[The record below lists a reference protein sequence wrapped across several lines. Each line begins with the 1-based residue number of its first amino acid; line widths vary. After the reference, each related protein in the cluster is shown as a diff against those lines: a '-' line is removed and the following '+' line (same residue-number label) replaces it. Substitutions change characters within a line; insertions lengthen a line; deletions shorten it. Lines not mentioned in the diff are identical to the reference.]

1 MPLFSLGSW
10 SPSGSDLIIVWLMLP
25 FLAAFL
31 AALWP
36 RLARPLILLVVASTL
51 AVALAA
57 WRGWLPSDLLLL
69 GPLGIGLQVDP
80 LASPLLLLTALVSAA
95 VLVNGWGQVP
105 DKPFLLLLLLLQGGI
120 HSAIVAN
127 DLISI
132 YVAQEVVGIS
142 TFLLLVQGNRAPQ
155 LWIGLRYLLIG
166 NSVMLLYLLGAV
178 LVYREQ
184 SSFALDGLAQ
194 NSGIALALLLLALF
208 TKAELFIS
216 GLWLPR
222 TNAVAPAAVSA
233 LISGGVVCA
242 GLAPLLR
249 IAAAVESVGPLLRW
263 IGLASALLGLVFAL
277 VERRVAR
284 LLAWSTISQMG
295 MVLLVPAA
303 AGLYALA
310 HGLAKAA
317 LFLVTDRLPAVSL
330 DAWRDQPL
338 PWRHGAP
345 LLLASLSIAG
355 APPLLGFLAK
365 EQMSMALADP
375 GVGSG
380 AAALLPAEVLP
391 AAVLLLS
398 VGTAAVYARLW
409 RWPGNNASP
418 AVAGQPASL
427 GALLLVATLLLL
439 NLTPWALEF
448 WGTLMAQGMIRALLK
463 SGGLVLAGLGLQRL
477 WPKGATGF
485 RLPDLEGFDDLLGG
499 AALMGA
505 ALVLLL
511 SR

>member
-1 MPLFSLGSW
+1 MPLFSLVSW
-10 SPSGSDLIIVWLMLP
+10 NPSGSGLTIAWLLLP

-31 AALWP
+31 AALLP
-36 RLARPLILLVVASTL
+36 RLARPLILLVVATTL
-51 AVALAA
+51 AMALAA
-57 WRGWLPSDLLLL
+57 WLGWLPSELLLL
-69 GPLGIGLQVDP
+69 GPLGVRLQLDP
-80 LASPLLLLTALVSAA
+80 LASPLLLLAALVSAA
-95 VLVNGWGQVP
+95 VLVEGWGRDP

-120 HSAIVAN
+120 DSAIVAS

-166 NSVMLLYLLGAV
+166 NSVMLLYLLGAA

-184 SSFALDGLAQ
+184 GSFALVGLEQ
-194 NSGIALALLLLALF
+194 SSGIALALLLVALF
-208 TKAELFIS
+208 TKAEVFIS

-263 IGLASALLGLVFAL
+263 IGLGSALLGLVFAL
-277 VERRVAR
+277 AERRVAR

-303 AGLYALA
+303 GGLYALA

-317 LFLVTDRLPAVSL
+317 LFLVSERLPAVSL
-330 DAWRDQPL
+330 DAWRAQAL

-365 EQMSMALADP
+365 EQLSVGLAGP
-375 GVGSG
+375 QAG
-380 AAALLPAEVLP
+380 LLPI
-391 AAVLLLS
+391 AVLLLS

-409 RWPGNNASP
+409 RLPSNDAM
-418 AVAGQPASL
+418 AEEGQPASP
-427 GALLLVATLLLL
+427 GALLLVAALLLL
-439 NLTPWALEF
+439 NLTPWALEA
-448 WGTLMAQGMIRALLK
+448 WRTLIGQGMTEALLK
-463 SGGLVLAGLGLQRL
+463 SAGLLLAGLGLQRL
-477 WPKGATGF
+477 WPTGASGF

-499 AALMGA
+499 VALVGA

-511 SR
+511 GR

>member
-1 MPLFSLGSW
+1 MPLFSLVSW
-10 SPSGSDLIIVWLMLP
+10 NPSGSGLTIAWLLFP

-31 AALWP
+31 AALLP
-36 RLARPLILLVVASTL
+36 RLARPLILLVVATTL
-51 AVALAA
+51 AMALAA
-57 WRGWLPSDLLLL
+57 LLGWLPSELVLL
-69 GPLGIGLQVDP
+69 GPLGVRLQLDS
-80 LASPLLLLTALVSAA
+80 LASPLLLLTGLVSAA
-95 VLVNGWGQVP
+95 VLVEGWGRDP

-120 HSAIVAN
+120 DSAIVAS

-142 TFLLLVQGNRAPQ
+142 TFLLLVQGNRPPQ

-166 NSVMLLYLLGAV
+166 NSVMLLYLLGAA

-184 SSFALDGLAQ
+184 GSFALAGLEQ
-194 NSGIALALLLLALF
+194 SSGMALALLLVALF

-249 IAAAVESVGPLLRW
+249 ISAAVESLGPLLRW

-277 VERRVAR
+277 AERRVAR

-303 AGLYALA
+303 GGLYALA

-317 LFLVTDRLPAVSL
+317 LFLVCGRLPAVSL
-330 DAWRDQPL
+330 DAWRAQAL

-365 EQMSMALADP
+365 EQLSMALDGPKAGLQP
-375 GVGSG
+375 
-380 AAALLPAEVLP
+380 AAVLP

-409 RWPGNNASP
+409 RLPSNA
-418 AVAGQPASL
+418 ATAEEGQPASS
-427 GALLLVATLLLL
+427 GALLLVAALLLL
-439 NLTPWALEF
+439 NLTPWALKA
-448 WGTLMAQGMIRALLK
+448 WSTLMGQGMTNALLK
-463 SGGLVLAGLGLQRL
+463 SAGLLLAGLGLQRL
-477 WPKGATGF
+477 WPTGANGF

-499 AALMGA
+499 AALVGA
-505 ALVLLL
+505 ALVLVLVL
-511 SR
+511 GR

>member
-1 MPLFSLGSW
+1 MPLFSLMSW
-10 SPSGSDLIIVWLMLP
+10 NPSGSGLTIAWLLLP

-31 AALWP
+31 AALLP

-51 AVALAA
+51 AMALAA
-57 WRGWLPSDLLLL
+57 RLGWLPSELLLL
-69 GPLGIGLQVDP
+69 GPLGVRLQVDP
-80 LASPLLLLTALVSAA
+80 LASPLLLLAALVSAA
-95 VLVNGWGQVP
+95 VLVEGWGRDP

-120 HSAIVAN
+120 HSAIVAS

-166 NSVMLLYLLGAV
+166 NSVMLLYLLGAA

-184 SSFALDGLAQ
+184 SSFALEGLEQ
-194 NSGIALALLLLALF
+194 SSGIALALLLVALF

-249 IAAAVESVGPLLRW
+249 IAAAVESVGPLLSW

-277 VERRVAR
+277 AERRVAR

-303 AGLYALA
+303 GGLYALA

-317 LFLVTDRLPAVSL
+317 LFLVSERLPAVSL
-330 DAWRDQPL
+330 DAWRAQAL

-365 EQMSMALADP
+365 EQLSVGLAGP
-375 GVGSG
+375 QAG
-380 AAALLPAEVLP
+380 LLPI
-391 AAVLLLS
+391 AVLLLS

-409 RWPGNNASP
+409 RLPSNAAMEKEGKPASP
-418 AVAGQPASL
+418 
-427 GALLLVATLLLL
+427 GARLLVAALLLL
-439 NLTPWALEF
+439 NLTPWALEA
-448 WGTLMAQGMIRALLK
+448 WRTLMGQGMTNALLK
-463 SGGLVLAGLGLQRL
+463 SAGLLLAGFGLQRL
-477 WPKGATGF
+477 WPKGANGC

-499 AALMGA
+499 GALMGT
-505 ALVLLL
+505 ALMLLL

>member
-1 MPLFSLGSW
+1 MAQDIGSR
-10 SPSGSDLIIVWLMLP
+10 D
-25 FLAAFL
+25 LAA
-31 AALWP
+31 
-36 RLARPLILLVVASTL
+36 RL
-51 AVALAA
+51 
-57 WRGWLPSDLLLL
+57 GWLPSELLLL
-69 GPLGIGLQVDP
+69 GPLGVRLQLDP
-80 LASPLLLLTALVSAA
+80 LASPLLVLAALVSAA
-95 VLVNGWGQVP
+95 VLVEGWGRDP

-120 HSAIVAN
+120 HSAIVAS

-166 NSVMLLYLLGAV
+166 NSVMLLYLLGAA

-184 SSFALDGLAQ
+184 GSFALVGLEQ
-194 NSGIALALLLLALF
+194 SSGIALALLLVALF
-208 TKAELFIS
+208 TKAEVFIS

-263 IGLASALLGLVFAL
+263 IGLASALLGLIFAL
-277 VERRVAR
+277 AERRVAR

-303 AGLYALA
+303 GGLYALA
-310 HGLAKAA
+310 HGVAKAA
-317 LFLVTDRLPAVSL
+317 LFLVCERLPAVSL
-330 DAWRDQPL
+330 DAWRTQEL

-365 EQMSMALADP
+365 EQLSAGLAGP
-375 GVGSG
+375 QAG
-380 AAALLPAEVLP
+380 LLPI
-391 AAVLLLS
+391 AVLLLS

-409 RWPGNNASP
+409 RLPHNA
-418 AVAGQPASL
+418 AMVAEEGQPASS
-427 GALLLVATLLLL
+427 GALLLVAALLLL
-439 NLTPWALEF
+439 NLTPWAQEA
-448 WGTLMAQGMIRALLK
+448 WSTLMGQGMTNALLK
-463 SGGLVLAGLGLQRL
+463 SAGLLLAGLGLQRL
-477 WPKGATGF
+477 WPAGASGF

-499 AALMGA
+499 VALMGA

-511 SR
+511 GR

>member
-1 MPLFSLGSW
+1 MPLFSLMSW
-10 SPSGSDLIIVWLMLP
+10 NPSGSGLTIAWLLLP

-31 AALWP
+31 TALLP

-51 AVALAA
+51 AMALAA
-57 WRGWLPSDLLLL
+57 RLGWLPSELLLL
-69 GPLGIGLQVDP
+69 GPLGVRLQVDP
-80 LASPLLLLTALVSAA
+80 LASPLLLLAALVSAA
-95 VLVNGWGQVP
+95 VLVEGWGRDP

-120 HSAIVAN
+120 HSAIVAS

-166 NSVMLLYLLGAV
+166 NSVMLLYLLGAA

-184 SSFALDGLAQ
+184 SSFALEGLEQ
-194 NSGIALALLLLALF
+194 SSGIALALLLVALF

-277 VERRVAR
+277 AERRVAR

-303 AGLYALA
+303 GGLYALA

-317 LFLVTDRLPAVSL
+317 LFLVSERLPAVSL
-330 DAWRDQPL
+330 DAWRAQAL
-338 PWRHGAP
+338 PWRHGGP

-365 EQMSMALADP
+365 EQLSVDLAGP
-375 GVGSG
+375 QAG
-380 AAALLPAEVLP
+380 LLP

-409 RWPGNNASP
+409 LLPCNDAGAEE
-418 AVAGQPASL
+418 GQPASS
-427 GALLLVATLLLL
+427 GALLLVAALLLL
-439 NLTPWALEF
+439 NLTPWALEA
-448 WGTLMAQGMIRALLK
+448 WSTLMGQGMTNALLK
-463 SGGLVLAGLGLQRL
+463 SAGLLLAGFGLQRL
-477 WPKGATGF
+477 WPKGANGF

-499 AALMGA
+499 GALMGT

-511 SR
+511 GR

>member
-1 MPLFSLGSW
+1 MSW
-10 SPSGSDLIIVWLMLP
+10 NPSGSDLTIAWLLLP

-31 AALWP
+31 AALVP
-36 RLARPLILLVVASTL
+36 RLGRPLILLVVATTL
-51 AVALAA
+51 AMALAA
-57 WRGWLPSDLLLL
+57 WQGWLPSDLLLL
-69 GPLGIGLQVDP
+69 GPFGVRLQLDQ

-95 VLVNGWGQVP
+95 VLLEGWGRAP

-120 HSAIVAN
+120 DSAIVAS

-142 TFLLLVQGNRAPQ
+142 TFLLLVQGNRPPQ

-166 NSVMLLYLLGAV
+166 NSVMLLYLLGAA

-184 SSFALDGLAQ
+184 SSFALQGLEQ
-194 NSGIALALLLLALF
+194 SSGMALALLLVALF
-208 TKAELFIS
+208 TKAEVFIS

-222 TNAVAPAAVSA
+222 TNAVSPAAVSA

-277 VERRVAR
+277 AERRVER

-295 MVLLVPAA
+295 MVLLVPAV
-303 AGLYALA
+303 GGFYALA

-317 LFLVTDRLPAVSL
+317 LFLVSARLPVVSL
-330 DAWRDQPL
+330 DGWRAQAL

-365 EQMSMALADP
+365 EQLSVALAGP
-375 GVGSG
+375 KAGLQ
-380 AAALLPAEVLP
+380 AADLLPIAL
-391 AAVLLLS
+391 LLLS

-409 RWPGNNASP
+409 LLPGNADE
-418 AVAGQPASL
+418 AEEGQPASP
-427 GALLLVATLLLL
+427 GALLLVTALLLL
-439 NLTPWALEF
+439 NVTPWALEA
-448 WGTLMAQGMIRALLK
+448 WKALIGQGMTDALLK
-463 SGGLVLAGLGLQRL
+463 SAGLLLAGAGLQRL
-477 WPKGATGF
+477 WPTGNDGY

-499 AALMGA
+499 AVLVGA

>member
-1 MPLFSLGSW
+1 MSPLSLVSW
-10 SPSGSDLIIVWLMLP
+10 NPSGSGLTIAWLLLP

-31 AALWP
+31 SALLP
-36 RLARPLILLVVASTL
+36 RLARPLILLVVATTL
-51 AVALAA
+51 AMALAA
-57 WRGWLPSDLLLL
+57 WLGWLPTDLLLL
-69 GPLGIGLQVDP
+69 GPLGVRLQLDP
-80 LASPLLLLTALVSAA
+80 LASPLLLLAALVSAA
-95 VLVNGWGQVP
+95 VLLEGWGRDP

-120 HSAIVAN
+120 HSAIVAS

-155 LWIGLRYLLIG
+155 LWIGLRYLLIS
-166 NSVMLLYLLGAV
+166 NSVMLLYLLGAA

-184 SSFALDGLAQ
+184 SSFALEGLDHS
-194 NSGIALALLLLALF
+194 SGIALALLLLALF
-208 TKAELFIS
+208 TKAEVFIS

-263 IGLASALLGLVFAL
+263 IGLASALLGLAFAL
-277 VERRVAR
+277 AECRVER

-295 MVLLVPAA
+295 MVLLVPAVG
-303 AGLYALA
+303 GLYALA

-317 LFLVTDRLPAVSL
+317 LFLVSARLPAVSL
-330 DAWRDQPL
+330 DAWRAQAL

-365 EQMSMALADP
+365 EQLSVALAGP
-375 GVGSG
+375 QAG
-380 AAALLPAEVLP
+380 LLPI
-391 AAVLLLS
+391 AVLLLS

-409 RWPGNNASP
+409 RLPCNA
-418 AVAGQPASL
+418 AAEEGQPASP
-427 GALLLVATLLLL
+427 GALLLVAALLLL
-439 NLTPWALEF
+439 NLTPWALEA
-448 WGTLMAQGMIRALLK
+448 WSTLIGQGMTNALLK
-463 SGGLVLAGLGLQRL
+463 SAGLLLAGLGLQRL
-477 WPKGATGF
+477 WPRGADDF

-499 AALMGA
+499 VALVGA

-511 SR
+511 GR

>member
-1 MPLFSLGSW
+1 MPPLALLSW
-10 SPSGSDLIIVWLMLP
+10 NPSGSLLTIAWLLLP

-31 AALWP
+31 AALLP
-36 RLARPLILLVVASTL
+36 RVARPLILLVVATTL
-51 AVALAA
+51 AMALAA
-57 WRGWLPSDLLLL
+57 WLGWLPSELLLL
-69 GPLGIGLQVDP
+69 GPLGVRLQLDP

-95 VLVNGWGQVP
+95 VLVEGWGSDP

-120 HSAIVAN
+120 HSAIVAS

-166 NSVMLLYLLGAV
+166 NSVMLLYLLGAA

-184 SSFALDGLAQ
+184 STFALEGLEQ
-194 NSGIALALLLLALF
+194 SSGIALALLLVALF

-263 IGLASALLGLVFAL
+263 VGLASALLGLVFAL
-277 VERRVAR
+277 AERRVAR

-303 AGLYALA
+303 GGLYALA

-317 LFLVTDRLPAVSL
+317 LFLVSERLPAVSL
-330 DAWRDQPL
+330 DAWRAQAL

-365 EQMSMALADP
+365 EQVSMALDDP
-375 GVGSG
+375 KAG
-380 AAALLPAEVLP
+380 LLP

-409 RWPGNNASP
+409 RLPHNAAMVAEEGLPASP
-418 AVAGQPASL
+418 
-427 GALLLVATLLLL
+427 GALLLVAALLLL
-439 NLTPWALEF
+439 NLTPWALEA
-448 WGTLMAQGMIRALLK
+448 WITLMGQGMTTALLK
-463 SGGLVLAGLGLQRL
+463 SAGLLLAGLALQRL
-477 WPKGATGF
+477 WPTGASGF

-499 AALMGA
+499 IALVGA

-511 SR
+511 GR

>member
-1 MPLFSLGSW
+1 MPLFSLVSW
-10 SPSGSDLIIVWLMLP
+10 NPSGSGLTIVWLLLP

-31 AALWP
+31 AALLP

-51 AVALAA
+51 AMALAA
-57 WRGWLPSDLLLL
+57 QLGWLPSELLLL
-69 GPLGIGLQVDP
+69 GPLGVRLQVDP

-95 VLVNGWGQVP
+95 VLVDGWGRDP

-120 HSAIVAN
+120 HSAIVAS

-166 NSVMLLYLLGAV
+166 NSVMLLYLLGAA
-178 LVYREQ
+178 LVYCEQ
-184 SSFALDGLAQ
+184 SSFALAGLEHS
-194 NSGIALALLLLALF
+194 SGIALALLLVALF

-249 IAAAVESVGPLLRW
+249 IAAAVESVGPLLQW

-277 VERRVAR
+277 AERRVAR

-317 LFLVTDRLPAVSL
+317 LFLVSERLPAVSL
-330 DAWRDQPL
+330 DAWRSQAL

-365 EQMSMALADP
+365 EQVSMALADP
-375 GVGSG
+375 KAGST
-380 AAALLPAEVLP
+380 AAALLP

-409 RWPGNNASP
+409 RLPCNA
-418 AVAGQPASL
+418 ATAEEGQPVSS
-427 GALLLVATLLLL
+427 GALLLVAALLLL
-439 NLTPWALEF
+439 NLTPWALEA
-448 WGTLMAQGMIRALLK
+448 WSTLIGQGITDALLK
-463 SGGLVLAGLGLQRL
+463 SAGLLLAGLGLQRL
-477 WPKGATGF
+477 WPKGVNGF

-511 SR
+511 G

>member
-1 MPLFSLGSW
+1 MPLFSLVSW
-10 SPSGSDLIIVWLMLP
+10 NPSGSGLTIAWLLLP

-31 AALWP
+31 AALLP

-51 AVALAA
+51 AMALAA
-57 WRGWLPSDLLLL
+57 WLGWLPFELLLL
-69 GPLGIGLQVDP
+69 GPLGVRLQLDP

-95 VLVNGWGQVP
+95 VLAESWGRDP

-120 HSAIVAN
+120 DSAIVAS

-142 TFLLLVQGNRAPQ
+142 TFLLLVQGNRPAQ

-166 NSVMLLYLLGAV
+166 NSVMLLYLLGAA
-178 LVYREQ
+178 LVYRDQ
-184 SSFALDGLAQ
+184 GSFALEGLQ
-194 NSGIALALLLLALF
+194 QSSGIALALLLVALF
-208 TKAELFIS
+208 TKAEVFIS

-277 VERRVAR
+277 AERRVAR

-303 AGLYALA
+303 GGLYALA
-310 HGLAKAA
+310 HGVAKAA
-317 LFLVTDRLPAVSL
+317 LFLVCERLPAVSL
-330 DAWRDQPL
+330 DAWRTQPL

-365 EQMSMALADP
+365 EQLSAGLAGP
-375 GVGSG
+375 QVG
-380 AAALLPAEVLP
+380 LLPI
-391 AAVLLLS
+391 AVLLLS

-409 RWPGNNASP
+409 RLPHNA
-418 AVAGQPASL
+418 AMVEEEQPASP
-427 GALLLVATLLLL
+427 GALMLVAALLLL
-439 NLTPWALEF
+439 NLTPWAQEA
-448 WGTLMAQGMIRALLK
+448 WNILMGQGMTDALLK
-463 SGGLVLAGLGLQRL
+463 SAGLLLAGLGLQRL
-477 WPKGATGF
+477 WPAGASGF

-499 AALMGA
+499 VALVGA

-511 SR
+511 GR

>member
-1 MPLFSLGSW
+1 MSSLSLASW
-10 SPSGSDLIIVWLMLP
+10 NPSDSLLTIAWLLLP

-31 AALWP
+31 AALAP
-36 RLARPLILLVVASTL
+36 RLARPLILLVVGTTL
-51 AVALAA
+51 AMALAA
-57 WRGWLPSDLLLL
+57 WQGWLPTDLLLL
-69 GPLGIGLQVDP
+69 GPLGVRLQLDP
-80 LASPLLLLTALVSAA
+80 LASPLLLLTALVSGA
-95 VLVNGWGQVP
+95 VLLEGWGR
-105 DKPFLLLLLLLQGGI
+105 DLEKPFLLLLLLLQGGI
-120 HSAIVAN
+120 HSAIVAS

-166 NSVMLLYLLGAV
+166 NSVMLLYLLGAA

-184 SSFALDGLAQ
+184 GSFALAGLEQ
-194 NSGIALALLLLALF
+194 SSGIALALLLLALL
-208 TKAELFIS
+208 TKAEVFVS

-249 IAAAVESVGPLLRW
+249 IAVAAESAGSLLRW
-263 IGLASALLGLVFAL
+263 IGLASALLGLIFAL
-277 VERRVAR
+277 AERRVAR

-295 MVLLVPAA
+295 LVLLVPAA
-303 AGLYALA
+303 GGLYALA

-317 LFLVTDRLPAVSL
+317 LFLVCERLPAISL
-330 DAWRDQPL
+330 EGWRAQSF

-365 EQMSMALADP
+365 EQLAMAL
-375 GVGSG
+375 SG
-380 AAALLPAEVLP
+380 PPAELLPVAALPG
-391 AAVLLLS
+391 AVLLLS

-409 RWPGNNASP
+409 RLPGNDA
-418 AVAGQPASL
+418 ATAEGQPSSP
-427 GALLLVATLLLL
+427 GALLLVAALLLL
-439 NLTPWALEF
+439 NLSPWALEG
-448 WGTLMAQGMIRALLK
+448 WQALVAQGISDAVLK
-463 SGGLVLAGLGLQRL
+463 SAGLLLAGLGLQRL
-477 WPKGATGF
+477 WPNGQDGF
-485 RLPDLEGFDDLLGG
+485 RLPDLEGLDDLLGG
-499 AALMGA
+499 AVLVGA

>member
-1 MPLFSLGSW
+1 
-10 SPSGSDLIIVWLMLP
+10 
-25 FLAAFL
+25 
-31 AALWP
+31 
-36 RLARPLILLVVASTL
+36 
-51 AVALAA
+51 
-57 WRGWLPSDLLLL
+57 
-69 GPLGIGLQVDP
+69 
-80 LASPLLLLTALVSAA
+80 
-95 VLVNGWGQVP
+95 
-105 DKPFLLLLLLLQGGI
+105 LLLLLQGGI
-120 HSAIVAN
+120 HSAIVAS

-166 NSVMLLYLLGAV
+166 NSVMLLYLLGAA
-178 LVYREQ
+178 LVYSEWG
-184 SSFALDGLAQ
+184 SFALAGLEQ
-194 NSGIALALLLLALF
+194 SSGIALALLLVALF

-263 IGLASALLGLVFAL
+263 IGFASALLGLVFAL
-277 VERRVAR
+277 AERRVER

-303 AGLYALA
+303 GGLYALA

-317 LFLVTDRLPAVSL
+317 LFLVSERLPAVSL
-330 DAWRDQPL
+330 DGWRAQAL

-365 EQMSMALADP
+365 EQLSMALAGP
-375 GVGSG
+375 QAG
-380 AAALLPAEVLP
+380 LLPI
-391 AAVLLLS
+391 AVLLLS

-409 RWPGNNASP
+409 RLPSNAAMEEGHPASP
-418 AVAGQPASL
+418 
-427 GALLLVATLLLL
+427 GALLLVAALLLL
-439 NLTPWALEF
+439 NLTPWALEA
-448 WGTLMAQGMIRALLK
+448 WRTLMGQGVTEALLK
-463 SGGLVLAGLGLQRL
+463 SAGLVFAGLGLQRL
-477 WPKGATGF
+477 WPTGAEGF

-499 AALMGA
+499 VALVGA

-511 SR
+511 GR

>member
-1 MPLFSLGSW
+1 MPLFPLVSW
-10 SPSGSDLIIVWLMLP
+10 NPSGSGLTIAWLLLP

-31 AALWP
+31 AALLP
-36 RLARPLILLVVASTL
+36 RLARPLILLVVVSTL
-51 AVALAA
+51 VMALAA
-57 WRGWLPSDLLLL
+57 WLGWLPSELLLL
-69 GPLGIGLQVDP
+69 GPLGVRLQLDP
-80 LASPLLLLTALVSAA
+80 LASPLLLLAALVSAA
-95 VLVNGWGQVP
+95 VLAEGWGRDP

-120 HSAIVAN
+120 DSAIMAS

-166 NSVMLLYLLGAV
+166 NSVMLLYLLGAA

-184 SSFALDGLAQ
+184 GSFALVGLDQ
-194 NSGIALALLLLALF
+194 SSGIALALLLVALF

-277 VERRVAR
+277 AERRVAR

-303 AGLYALA
+303 GGLYALA

-317 LFLVTDRLPAVSL
+317 LFLVCERLPAVSL
-330 DAWRDQPL
+330 DAWRTQVL

-365 EQMSMALADP
+365 EQLSMGLAGP
-375 GVGSG
+375 K
-380 AAALLPAEVLP
+380 AELHLASLLP

-409 RWPGNNASP
+409 RLPSNAAMKEEGHPASP
-418 AVAGQPASL
+418 
-427 GALLLVATLLLL
+427 GALLLVSALLLL
-439 NLTPWALEF
+439 NLTPWALEA
-448 WGTLMAQGMIRALLK
+448 WNTLTGEGMTAALFK
-463 SGGLVLAGLGLQRL
+463 SAGLVFAGLGLQRL
-477 WPKGATGF
+477 WPTGASGF

-499 AALMGA
+499 VALVGA

-511 SR
+511 GR

>member
-1 MPLFSLGSW
+1 MPLFSLVSW
-10 SPSGSDLIIVWLMLP
+10 NPSGSGLTIAWLLLP

-31 AALWP
+31 AALLP

-51 AVALAA
+51 AMALAA
-57 WRGWLPSDLLLL
+57 WLGWLPSELLLL
-69 GPLGIGLQVDP
+69 GPLGVRLQVDP

-95 VLVNGWGQVP
+95 VLVDGWGRDP
-105 DKPFLLLLLLLQGGI
+105 DKPFLLLMLLLQGGI
-120 HSAIVAN
+120 HSAIVAS

-166 NSVMLLYLLGAV
+166 NSVMLLYLLGAA

-184 SSFALDGLAQ
+184 SSFALAGLEQ
-194 NSGIALALLLLALF
+194 SSGIALALLLVALF

-249 IAAAVESVGPLLRW
+249 IAAAVESVGPLLQS

-277 VERRVAR
+277 AERRVAR

-295 MVLLVPAA
+295 MVLLVPSA

-317 LFLVTDRLPAVSL
+317 LFLVSERLPAVSL
-330 DAWRDQPL
+330 DAWRAQSL

-365 EQMSMALADP
+365 EQVSMALADP
-375 GVGSG
+375 KAGST
-380 AAALLPAEVLP
+380 AAALLPAAVLP

-409 RWPGNNASP
+409 RLPCNA
-418 AVAGQPASL
+418 ATAEEWQPASS
-427 GALLLVATLLLL
+427 GALLLVAALLLL
-439 NLTPWALEF
+439 NLTPWALEG
-448 WGTLMAQGMIRALLK
+448 WSTLMGQGTTNALLK
-463 SGGLVLAGLGLQRL
+463 SGGLVMAGLGLQRL
-477 WPKGATGF
+477 WPKGFNGF
-485 RLPDLEGFDDLLGG
+485 PLPDLEGFDDLLGG

-511 SR
+511 GR

>member
-1 MPLFSLGSW
+1 
-10 SPSGSDLIIVWLMLP
+10 
-25 FLAAFL
+25 
-31 AALWP
+31 
-36 RLARPLILLVVASTL
+36 
-51 AVALAA
+51 
-57 WRGWLPSDLLLL
+57 
-69 GPLGIGLQVDP
+69 
-80 LASPLLLLTALVSAA
+80 
-95 VLVNGWGQVP
+95 
-105 DKPFLLLLLLLQGGI
+105 
-120 HSAIVAN
+120 
-127 DLISI
+127 
-132 YVAQEVVGIS
+132 VVGIS

-166 NSVMLLYLLGAV
+166 NSVMLLYLLGAA
-178 LVYREQ
+178 LVYREL
-184 SSFALDGLAQ
+184 SSFTLDGLAQ
-194 NSGIALALLLLALF
+194 SSGIALALLLLALF
-208 TKAELFIS
+208 TKAELFVS

-249 IAAAVESVGPLLRW
+249 ITAAVESVGPLVRW
-263 IGLASALLGLVFAL
+263 IGLASGLLGLVFAL
-277 VERRVAR
+277 AERRVAR

-365 EQMSMALADP
+365 EQMSMALQ
-375 GVGSG
+375 
-380 AAALLPAEVLP
+380 PAGVLP

-409 RWPGNNASP
+409 RWPGNNP
-418 AVAGQPASL
+418 APEVAGQPVSL
-427 GALLLVATLLLL
+427 GALLLVAALLLL

-448 WGTLMAQGMIRALLK
+448 WGTLMGQGMGQALLK
-463 SGGLVLAGLGLQRL
+463 SGGVVLAGLGLQRL
-477 WPKGATGF
+477 WPKGAKGF

-511 SR
+511 GR

>member
-1 MPLFSLGSW
+1 MPLFALVSW
-10 SPSGSDLIIVWLMLP
+10 NPSGSGLTIAWLLLP

-31 AALWP
+31 AALLP

-51 AVALAA
+51 AMALAA
-57 WRGWLPSDLLLL
+57 QLGWLPSELLLL
-69 GPLGIGLQVDP
+69 GPLGVRLQVDP
-80 LASPLLLLTALVSAA
+80 LASPLLLLAALVSAA
-95 VLVNGWGQVP
+95 VLVEGWGRDP

-120 HSAIVAN
+120 HSAIVAS

-166 NSVMLLYLLGAV
+166 NSVMLLYLLGAA

-184 SSFALDGLAQ
+184 SSFALEGLEQ
-194 NSGIALALLLLALF
+194 SSGIALALLLVALF

-249 IAAAVESVGPLLRW
+249 IAAAVESVVPLLRW
-263 IGLASALLGLVFAL
+263 IGLASAVLGLVFAL
-277 VERRVAR
+277 AERRVAR

-295 MVLLVPAA
+295 MVLLMPAA
-303 AGLYALA
+303 GGLYALA

-317 LFLVTDRLPAVSL
+317 LFLVSERLPAVLL
-330 DAWRDQPL
+330 DAWRAQAL
-338 PWRHGAP
+338 PWRHGTP

-365 EQMSMALADP
+365 EQLSMALAGP
-375 GVGSG
+375 QAG
-380 AAALLPAEVLP
+380 LLPI
-391 AAVLLLS
+391 AVLLLS

-409 RWPGNNASP
+409 LLPCNDAT
-418 AVAGQPASL
+418 AEEGQPASP
-427 GALLLVATLLLL
+427 GALLLVAALLLL
-439 NLTPWALEF
+439 NLTPWALEA
-448 WGTLMAQGMIRALLK
+448 WSTLMGQGMTNALLK
-463 SGGLVLAGLGLQRL
+463 SAGLLLAGLGLQRL
-477 WPKGATGF
+477 SPKGANGF
-485 RLPDLEGFDDLLGG
+485 RLPDLERFDDLLGG
-499 AALMGA
+499 GALMGA
-505 ALVLLL
+505 ALMLLL
-511 SR
+511 GR

>member
-1 MPLFSLGSW
+1 LVSW
-10 SPSGSDLIIVWLMLP
+10 NPSGSGLTIAWLLLP

-31 AALWP
+31 AALLP
-36 RLARPLILLVVASTL
+36 RLARPLILLVVATTL
-51 AVALAA
+51 AMALAA
-57 WRGWLPSDLLLL
+57 WLGWLPSELLLL
-69 GPLGIGLQVDP
+69 GPLGVRLQLDP
-80 LASPLLLLTALVSAA
+80 LASPLLLLAGLVSAA
-95 VLVNGWGQVP
+95 VLVEGWGRDP

-120 HSAIVAN
+120 HSAIVAS

-166 NSVMLLYLLGAV
+166 NSVMLLYLLGAA

-184 SSFALDGLAQ
+184 SSFALEGLEQ
-194 NSGIALALLLLALF
+194 SSGIALALLLLALF
-208 TKAELFIS
+208 TKAEVFIS

-263 IGLASALLGLVFAL
+263 IGLGSALLGLVFAL
-277 VERRVAR
+277 AERRVAR

-303 AGLYALA
+303 GGLYALA

-317 LFLVTDRLPAVSL
+317 LFLVSERLPAVSL
-330 DAWRDQPL
+330 DAWRAQAL

-365 EQMSMALADP
+365 EQLSVALAGP
-375 GVGSG
+375 K
-380 AAALLPAEVLP
+380 AVLP
-391 AAVLLLS
+391 IAVLLLS

-409 RWPGNNASP
+409 RLPSNA
-418 AVAGQPASL
+418 AGAEEGQPASP
-427 GALLLVATLLLL
+427 GALLLVAALLLL
-439 NLTPWALEF
+439 NLTPWALEA
-448 WGTLMAQGMIRALLK
+448 WRTLVGQGMTTALLK
-463 SGGLVLAGLGLQRL
+463 SGGLLLAGLGLQRL
-477 WPKGATGF
+477 WPKGAEGF

-499 AALMGA
+499 AALVGA
-505 ALVLLL
+505 ALVVLLG
-511 SR
+511 R

>member
-1 MPLFSLGSW
+1 
-10 SPSGSDLIIVWLMLP
+10 V
-25 FLAAFL
+25 
-31 AALWP
+31 
-36 RLARPLILLVVASTL
+36 
-51 AVALAA
+51 
-57 WRGWLPSDLLLL
+57 
-69 GPLGIGLQVDP
+69 
-80 LASPLLLLTALVSAA
+80 
-95 VLVNGWGQVP
+95 
-105 DKPFLLLLLLLQGGI
+105 
-120 HSAIVAN
+120 
-127 DLISI
+127 
-132 YVAQEVVGIS
+132 
-142 TFLLLVQGNRAPQ
+142 
-155 LWIGLRYLLIG
+155 
-166 NSVMLLYLLGAV
+166 
-178 LVYREQ
+178 
-184 SSFALDGLAQ
+184 
-194 NSGIALALLLLALF
+194 ALF

-277 VERRVAR
+277 AERRVAR

-303 AGLYALA
+303 GGLYALA

-317 LFLVTDRLPAVSL
+317 LFLVSARLPAVSL
-330 DAWRDQPL
+330 DGWRAQAL

-365 EQMSMALADP
+365 EQLSVGLAGP
-375 GVGSG
+375 QAG
-380 AAALLPAEVLP
+380 LLPI
-391 AAVLLLS
+391 AVLLLS

-409 RWPGNNASP
+409 RLPCNA
-418 AVAGQPASL
+418 AMEKDGQPASP
-427 GALLLVATLLLL
+427 GALLLVAALLLL
-439 NLTPWALEF
+439 NLTPWAQEA
-448 WGTLMAQGMIRALLK
+448 WNILMGQGMTDALLK
-463 SGGLVLAGLGLQRL
+463 SAGLLLAGLGLQRL
-477 WPKGATGF
+477 WPTGASGF

-499 AALMGA
+499 VALVGA

-511 SR
+511 GR